1 MKLNKISKIY
11 SIIGSLVVLGTIVI
25 SILTGQ
31 NYSNIS
37 KWIGTFFILLSEVIF
52 FVVLIGIEAVSEKAS
67 QIILRA
73 GCGISVSIYTIISI
87 ASSLMYI
94 FMNTNKVKKFI
105 MIQFVLLITA
115 TIFILIFLVASQCVK
130 EKDAELVDT
139 AKILEGMINNLK
151 SLKEQ
156 YPQYRK
162 ELRELEENLNFT
174 DLSMTSEVDSDIKEE
189 INQLEI
195 NLKKNNKSSYIQEII
210 IDIDLLIK
218 NRKMEIRSRKF
229 GGI

>member
-11 SIIGSLVVLGTIVI
+11 SIIGSLVVLGTII
-25 SILTGQ
+25 AFILTGE

-37 KWIGTFFILLSEVIF
+37 KWIGTFFILFSEVIF
-52 FVVLIGIEAVSEKAS
+52 FAVLIGIEIVSKNAS

-73 GCGISVSIYTIISI
+73 GCGVSVLIYTIISI
-87 ASSLMYI
+87 ASSLIYI

-115 TIFILIFLVASQCVK
+115 TIFILIFFVASQCVK
-130 EKDAELVDT
+130 EKDDKILET
-139 AKILEGMINNLK
+139 AKILESMINKLNL
-151 SLKEQ
+151 LKDK
-156 YPQYRK
+156 YPKYNK
-162 ELRELEENLNFT
+162 ELKELEENLNFT
-174 DLSMTSEVDSDIKEE
+174 DLSMASEVDSDIKEE
-189 INQLEI
+189 IEQLEM
-195 NLKKNNKSSYIQEII
+195 NLKKNDESSYIEELI

-218 NRKMEIRSRKF
+218 NRKMEIRSKRF